1 MSLDLSLI
9 ADSVPKIALGAG
21 LTLQLL
27 LLSLALGTVLGIGA
41 ALMRI
46 SGRPLLAWPSF
57 AYTYV
62 IRGTPML
69 VQLFLVYYG
78 LSQFEAVRNSMLWP
92 VLREPYWCAILALSI
107 NCGAYTAEILRG
119 GIQGVEQGLHEAG
132 RALGLSPAQRF
143 VHVTAPIAVR
153 LALPAYGNEMIS
165 LLKATALVSMITMS
179 DITGVARTIVAKTF
193 APYEIFISAA
203 IVYLCMTWIIQRL
216 VALAEWRLNRPLR
229 AA

>member
-1 MSLDLSLI
+1 MSFDLSLI
-9 ADSVPKIALGAG
+9 LDSVPKIAAGAG
-21 LTLQLL
+21 LTLQILV
-27 LLSLALGTVLGIGA
+27 LSLAIGTLIGTGA
-41 ALMRI
+41 VLMRI
-46 SGRPLLAWPSF
+46 SGNRLLAWPSF

-78 LSQFEAVRNSMLWP
+78 LSQFEAVRNGPLWP
-92 VLREPYWCAILALSI
+92 ILREPYWCAILALSI

-119 GIQGVEQGLHEAG
+119 GIQGVDAGLHEAG
-132 RALGLSPAQRF
+132 RALGLTAAQRF

-153 LALPAYGNEMIS
+153 LSLPAYGNEIVS

-203 IVYLCMTWIIQRL
+203 IVYLAITWVLQL
-216 VALAEWRLNRPLR
+216 GLR
-229 AA
+229 HLERHASRYLKK

>member
-1 MSLDLSLI
+1 MSFDIQLAL
-9 ADSVPKIALGAG
+9 DSVPRIALGAG

-27 LLSLALGTVLGIGA
+27 AISLACGTALGTAV

-46 SGRPLLAWPSF
+46 SGSRLLSWPAF
-57 AYTYV
+57 AYCYV

-78 LSQFEAVRNSMLWP
+78 LSQFEAVRSSVLWP
-92 VLREPYWCAILALSI
+92 VLREPYWCAVLAFSV

-119 GIQGVEQGLHEAG
+119 GILGVDKGLHEAG
-132 RALGLSPAQRF
+132 RSLGLSPSRRF
-143 VHVTAPIAVR
+143 VLVTAPIAIR
-153 LALPAYGNEMIS
+153 LALPAYGNEVVS

-179 DITGVARTIVAKTF
+179 DITGVARDIVSRTF
-193 APYEIFISAA
+193 APYEIFIAAA
-203 IVYLCMTWIIQRL
+203 IVYLALTWILQAGLRR
-216 VALAEWRLNRPLR
+216 VERRANRYI